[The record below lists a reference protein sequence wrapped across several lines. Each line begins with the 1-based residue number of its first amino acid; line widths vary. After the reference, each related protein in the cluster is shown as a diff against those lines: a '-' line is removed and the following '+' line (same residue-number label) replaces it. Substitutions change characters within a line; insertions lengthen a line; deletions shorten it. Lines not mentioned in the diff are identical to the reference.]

1 MKYFTKAR
9 WICIIHINDND
20 SYYQQNAGVS
30 FMTKYFFSSSFLL
43 FLGNWIGQIGLN
55 WFVLTTYHN
64 AVYLG
69 IVNFCRLVPILL
81 LSVWAGAIAD
91 KYDKG
96 RLLRITISS
105 SFLVTA
111 ILCVF
116 TYSFTAIP
124 ISVII
129 IYATL
134 RGILSAVE
142 TPLRQAILPDL
153 SDKISTTQAVSFHS
167 FIINI
172 CRSIGPAIAGVI
184 LAVYHAPTTFLAQA
198 ICYFIA
204 VLLCLPLHFKVTKIP
219 EDASRYMPLKVI
231 IDYFKLHMEG
241 RQIFITS
248 LLIMATGFSYTTLL
262 PVLTNKVFPG
272 KSEIFG
278 IAMTMCAIGGI
289 IATLVLPKVLKYI
302 GMVNMYYLSSFLFGI
317 ALLGVV
323 FHNIVIMFICITL
336 IGLFSQWAR
345 TTNRVYFQNN
355 VKDYERG
362 KVLSIIMMD
371 RGMIP
376 LGSLLMSICADVFG
390 IVRTFSIMGIST
402 ICITMVFYFIN
413 RKLKLKL
420 EESNHG
426 IS

>member
-1 MKYFTKAR
+1 
-9 WICIIHINDND
+9 
-20 SYYQQNAGVS
+20 
-30 FMTKYFFSSSFLL
+30 MTKYFFSSSFLL

-111 ILCVF
+111 ILCVL

-219 EDASRYMPLKVI
+219 EDAARYMPLKVI

-278 IAMTMCAIGGI
+278 IAMTMFAIGGI
-289 IATLVLPKVLKYI
+289 IATIVLPKVLKYI

-402 ICITMVFYFIN
+402 ICITMVFYLIN

>member
-1 MKYFTKAR
+1 
-9 WICIIHINDND
+9 
-20 SYYQQNAGVS
+20 
-30 FMTKYFFSSSFLL
+30 MTKYFFSSSFLL

-111 ILCVF
+111 ILCVL

-172 CRSIGPAIAGVI
+172 CRSIGPAIAGAI

-204 VLLCLPLHFKVTKIP
+204 VLLCLPLHFKVTKTP
-219 EDASRYMPLKVI
+219 EDATRYMPLKVI

-289 IATLVLPKVLKYI
+289 IATLVLPKALKYI
-302 GMVNMYYLSSFLFGI
+302 SMVNMYYLSSFLFGI

-402 ICITMVFYFIN
+402 ICITIVFYFIN
-413 RKLKLKL
+413 RKLKLK
-420 EESNHG
+420 
-426 IS
+426 

>member
-1 MKYFTKAR
+1 
-9 WICIIHINDND
+9 
-20 SYYQQNAGVS
+20 
-30 FMTKYFFSSSFLL
+30 MTKYFFSSSFLL

-111 ILCVF
+111 ILCVL

-219 EDASRYMPLKVI
+219 EDAARYMPLKVI

-289 IATLVLPKVLKYI
+289 IATIVLPKVLKYI

-376 LGSLLMSICADVFG
+376 LESLLMSICADVFG

-402 ICITMVFYFIN
+402 ICITMVFYLIN

>member
-1 MKYFTKAR
+1 
-9 WICIIHINDND
+9 
-20 SYYQQNAGVS
+20 
-30 FMTKYFFSSSFLL
+30 MTKYFFSSSFLL

-81 LSVWAGAIAD
+81 LSVWAGTIAD

-96 RLLRITISS
+96 RLLRITITS
-105 SFLVTA
+105 SFMVTA
-111 ILCVF
+111 ILCAL
-116 TYSFTAIP
+116 TYTFTAVP
-124 ISVII
+124 IIVII

-134 RGILSAVE
+134 RGILSAIE

-153 SDKISTTQAVSFHS
+153 SEKMSTTQAVSFHS

-184 LAVYHAPTTFLAQA
+184 LAVYHAPTTFLAQS
-198 ICYFIA
+198 ICYLIA

-219 EDASRYMPLKVI
+219 EETSRCMALKVI
-231 IDYFKLHMEG
+231 IDYFKIHMEG

-289 IATLVLPKVLKYI
+289 VATLILPKVLKYI
-302 GMVNMYYLSSFLFGI
+302 EMVNMYYLSSLLFGF

-323 FHNIVIMFICITL
+323 FHNIVIMFVCITL

-376 LGSLLMSICADVFG
+376 LGSLLMSICADIFG
-390 IVRTFSIMGIST
+390 IVKTFTIMGIST
-402 ICITMVFYFIN
+402 ICITLVFYIIN

-420 EESNHG
+420 EESKHG

>member
-1 MKYFTKAR
+1 
-9 WICIIHINDND
+9 
-20 SYYQQNAGVS
+20 
-30 FMTKYFFSSSFLL
+30 MTKYFFSSSFLL

-111 ILCVF
+111 ILCVL

-184 LAVYHAPTTFLAQA
+184 LAVYHAPTTFLAQS

-219 EDASRYMPLKVI
+219 EDATRYMPLKVI

-289 IATLVLPKVLKYI
+289 IATLVLPRVLKYI

-413 RKLKLKL
+413 GSVSIEK
-420 EESNHG
+420 
-426 IS
+426 

>member
-1 MKYFTKAR
+1 
-9 WICIIHINDND
+9 
-20 SYYQQNAGVS
+20 
-30 FMTKYFFSSSFLL
+30 MTKYFFSSSFLL

-81 LSVWAGAIAD
+81 LSVWAGTIAD

-111 ILCVF
+111 ILCVL

-142 TPLRQAILPDL
+142 TPLRQAILPEL

-219 EDASRYMPLKVI
+219 EGATRYMPLKVI

-289 IATLVLPKVLKYI
+289 IATLVLPKALKYI
-302 GMVNMYYLSSFLFGI
+302 SMVNMYYLSSFLFGI

-402 ICITMVFYFIN
+402 ICITIVFYFIN
-413 RKLKLKL
+413 RKLKLK
-420 EESNHG
+420 
-426 IS
+426 

>member
-1 MKYFTKAR
+1 
-9 WICIIHINDND
+9 
-20 SYYQQNAGVS
+20 
-30 FMTKYFFSSSFLL
+30 MTKYFFSSSFLL

-111 ILCVF
+111 ILCVL

-184 LAVYHAPTTFLAQA
+184 LAVYHAPTTFLAQS

-219 EDASRYMPLKVI
+219 EDATRYMPLKVI

-289 IATLVLPKVLKYI
+289 IATLVLPRVLKYI

-336 IGLFSQWAR
+336 IGLFSQ
-345 TTNRVYFQNN
+345 
-355 VKDYERG
+355 
-362 KVLSIIMMD
+362 
-371 RGMIP
+371 
-376 LGSLLMSICADVFG
+376 
-390 IVRTFSIMGIST
+390 
-402 ICITMVFYFIN
+402 
-413 RKLKLKL
+413 
-420 EESNHG
+420 
-426 IS
+426 

>member
-9 WICIIHINDND
+9 LICIIHINDND
-20 SYYQQNAGVS
+20 SYYQHNTGGS

-81 LSVWAGAIAD
+81 LSVWAGSIAD

-96 RLLRITISS
+96 RLLRITITS

-111 ILCVF
+111 ILCAL
-116 TYSFTAIP
+116 TYSFTTVP
-124 ISVII
+124 IIVII
-129 IYATL
+129 IYAIL

-153 SDKISTTQAVSFHS
+153 SDKMSTTQAVSFHS

-184 LAVYHAPTTFLAQA
+184 LAVYHAPTTFLAQS
-198 ICYFIA
+198 ICYLIA
-204 VLLCLPLHFKVTKIP
+204 VALCLPLHFKVTKMP
-219 EDASRYMPLKVI
+219 EEASQCTSLKVI
-231 IDYFKLHMEG
+231 IDYFKIHLEG

-289 IATLVLPKVLKYI
+289 VATLVLPKVLKYI
-302 GMVNMYYLSSFLFGI
+302 EMVNMYYLSSLLFGF

-323 FHNIVIMFICITL
+323 FHNIVIMFACITL

-376 LGSLLMSICADVFG
+376 LGSLLMSICADIFG
-390 IVRTFSIMGIST
+390 IVRTFTIMGIST
-402 ICITMVFYFIN
+402 ICITLIFYIIN

-420 EESNHG
+420 EESKHG

>member
-1 MKYFTKAR
+1 
-9 WICIIHINDND
+9 
-20 SYYQQNAGVS
+20 
-30 FMTKYFFSSSFLL
+30 MTKYFFSSSFLL

-111 ILCVF
+111 ILCVL

-184 LAVYHAPTTFLAQA
+184 
-198 ICYFIA
+198 C
-204 VLLCLPLHFKVTKIP
+204 
-219 EDASRYMPLKVI
+219 R
-231 IDYFKLHMEG
+231 
-241 RQIFITS
+241 
-248 LLIMATGFSYTTLL
+248 
-262 PVLTNKVFPG
+262 
-272 KSEIFG
+272 
-278 IAMTMCAIGGI
+278 
-289 IATLVLPKVLKYI
+289 
-302 GMVNMYYLSSFLFGI
+302 
-317 ALLGVV
+317 
-323 FHNIVIMFICITL
+323 
-336 IGLFSQWAR
+336 
-345 TTNRVYFQNN
+345 
-355 VKDYERG
+355 
-362 KVLSIIMMD
+362 
-371 RGMIP
+371 
-376 LGSLLMSICADVFG
+376 
-390 IVRTFSIMGIST
+390 
-402 ICITMVFYFIN
+402 
-413 RKLKLKL
+413 
-420 EESNHG
+420 
-426 IS
+426 

>member
-1 MKYFTKAR
+1 
-9 WICIIHINDND
+9 
-20 SYYQQNAGVS
+20 
-30 FMTKYFFSSSFLL
+30 MTKYFFSSSFLL

-111 ILCVF
+111 ILCVL

-219 EDASRYMPLKVI
+219 EDAARYMPLKVI

-262 PVLTNKVFPG
+262 PVLTNKVFLG

-289 IATLVLPKVLKYI
+289 IATIVLPKVLKYI

-402 ICITMVFYFIN
+402 ICITMVFYLIN

>member
-1 MKYFTKAR
+1 
-9 WICIIHINDND
+9 
-20 SYYQQNAGVS
+20 
-30 FMTKYFFSSSFLL
+30 MTKYFFSSSFLL

-111 ILCVF
+111 ILCVL

-219 EDASRYMPLKVI
+219 EDAARYMPLKVI

-289 IATLVLPKVLKYI
+289 IATIVLPKVLKYI

-402 ICITMVFYFIN
+402 IWITMVFYLIN

>member
-1 MKYFTKAR
+1 
-9 WICIIHINDND
+9 
-20 SYYQQNAGVS
+20 
-30 FMTKYFFSSSFLL
+30 MTKYFFSSSFLL

-111 ILCVF
+111 ILCVL

-204 VLLCLPLHFKVTKIP
+204 VLLSLPLHFKVTKIP
-219 EDASRYMPLKVI
+219 EDAARYMPLKVI

-289 IATLVLPKVLKYI
+289 IATIVLPKVLKYI

-402 ICITMVFYFIN
+402 ICITMVFYLIN

>member
-1 MKYFTKAR
+1 
-9 WICIIHINDND
+9 
-20 SYYQQNAGVS
+20 
-30 FMTKYFFSSSFLL
+30 MTKYFFSSSFLL

-69 IVNFCRLVPILL
+69 IVNFCRLLPILL

-111 ILCVF
+111 ILCVL

-219 EDASRYMPLKVI
+219 EDAARYMPLKVI

-248 LLIMATGFSYTTLL
+248 LLIMATGFSYATLL

-302 GMVNMYYLSSFLFGI
+302 GMVNMYYLSSLLFGI

-402 ICITMVFYFIN
+402 ICITMVFYLIN

>member
-1 MKYFTKAR
+1 
-9 WICIIHINDND
+9 
-20 SYYQQNAGVS
+20 
-30 FMTKYFFSSSFLL
+30 MTKYFFSSSFLL

-111 ILCVF
+111 ILCVL

-219 EDASRYMPLKVI
+219 EDAARYMPLKVI

-272 KSEIFG
+272 KSEIFV

-289 IATLVLPKVLKYI
+289 IATIVLPKVLKYI

-402 ICITMVFYFIN
+402 ICITMVFYLIN

>member
-1 MKYFTKAR
+1 
-9 WICIIHINDND
+9 
-20 SYYQQNAGVS
+20 
-30 FMTKYFFSSSFLL
+30 MTKYFFSSSFLL

-111 ILCVF
+111 ILCVL

-184 LAVYHAPTTFLAQA
+184 LAVYHALTTFLAQA

-219 EDASRYMPLKVI
+219 EDAARYMPLKVI

-289 IATLVLPKVLKYI
+289 IATIVLPKVLKYI

-402 ICITMVFYFIN
+402 ICITMVFYLIN

>member
-111 ILCVF
+111 ILCVL

-289 IATLVLPKVLKYI
+289 IATLVLPKGLKYI

>member
-1 MKYFTKAR
+1 
-9 WICIIHINDND
+9 
-20 SYYQQNAGVS
+20 
-30 FMTKYFFSSSFLL
+30 MTKYFFTSSFLL

-69 IVNFCRLVPILL
+69 IVNFCRLVPILV
-81 LSVWAGAIAD
+81 LSVWAGTIAD

-96 RLLRITISS
+96 RLLRITITS
-105 SFLVTA
+105 SFTVTA
-111 ILCVF
+111 ILCAL
-116 TYSFTAIP
+116 TYSFTAVP
-124 ISVII
+124 ITVII

-153 SDKISTTQAVSFHS
+153 SEKISTTQAVSFHS

-184 LAVYHAPTTFLAQA
+184 LAVYHAPTTFLAQS
-198 ICYFIA
+198 ICYLIA
-204 VLLCLPLHFKVTKIP
+204 ALLCLPLHFKVTKMP
-219 EDASRYMPLKVI
+219 EEASSCTSFKVI
-231 IDYFKLHMEG
+231 LDYFKIHMEG

-262 PVLTNKVFPG
+262 PVLTNKIFPG

-289 IATLVLPKVLKYI
+289 VATLVLPKMLKYI
-302 GMVNMYYLSSFLFGI
+302 EMVNMYYLSSLLFGF

-323 FHNIVIMFICITL
+323 FHNIVIMFVCITL

-376 LGSLLMSICADVFG
+376 LGSLLMSICADIFG
-390 IVRTFSIMGIST
+390 IVRTFTIMGIST
-402 ICITMVFYFIN
+402 ICITMVFYIIN

-420 EESNHG
+420 EESKHG

>member
-111 ILCVF
+111 ILCVL

>member
-1 MKYFTKAR
+1 
-9 WICIIHINDND
+9 
-20 SYYQQNAGVS
+20 
-30 FMTKYFFSSSFLL
+30 MTKYFFSSSFLL

-111 ILCVF
+111 ILCVL

-219 EDASRYMPLKVI
+219 EDAARYMPLKVI

-289 IATLVLPKVLKYI
+289 IATIVLPKVLKYI

-345 TTNRVYFQNN
+345 TTNRVCFQNN

-402 ICITMVFYFIN
+402 ICITMVFYLIN

>member
-9 WICIIHINDND
+9 YICIIHINDND

-111 ILCVF
+111 ILCVL

>member
-1 MKYFTKAR
+1 
-9 WICIIHINDND
+9 
-20 SYYQQNAGVS
+20 
-30 FMTKYFFSSSFLL
+30 MTKYFFSSSFLL

-111 ILCVF
+111 ILCVL

-219 EDASRYMPLKVI
+219 EDAARYMPLKVI

-289 IATLVLPKVLKYI
+289 IATIVLPKVLKYI

-336 IGLFSQWAR
+336 IELFSQWAR

-402 ICITMVFYFIN
+402 ICITMVFYLIN